1 MLPKLPSLPPPP
13 PLSAEFHSIFEPLQP
28 GAGAKVPAPQPPAA
42 QLPGAQPP
50 SLQPPSLQP
59 PSLQPPAP
67 QSPPPQSHGWSLFR
81 SSDGKTCI
89 DQGNQSVI
97 TNPQAG
103 QTIRLDHLKKEAQ
116 IFPMTPEL
124 TAMPGAPTGG
134 VPSLKPPPAPL
145 SVKDL
150 GKRFI
155 AGHEALGKSYTYPP
169 LKPPGVPSM
178 PQAPSAPQSPV
189 IPKAPSM
196 PQAPGMPK
204 APAMP
209 QAPDL
214 PKAPSMPAPPGIPQP
229 HTVEV
234 WTSHQLHLPLE
245 SRVTTG
251 MGTQTT
257 IGKQITPGEPPAS
270 KFQIPPNYKLVPP
283 PRPPTPT
290 I

>member
-1 MLPKLPSLPPPP
+1 MLPKPPSLLPPP

-28 GAGAKVPAPQPPAA
+28 GAAAKPPAPQPPAP

-50 SLQPPSLQP
+50 A
-59 PSLQPPAP
+59 LQPPA
-67 QSPPPQSHGWSLFR
+67 PQSHGWSLFR

-97 TNPQAG
+97 SNPQAG
-103 QTIRLDHLKKEAQ
+103 QTIRLDHLKQEAQ
-116 IFPMTPEL
+116 IFPMTPAPAI
-124 TAMPGAPTGG
+124 AMPAVPSGG
-134 VPSLKPPPAPL
+134 GIPSLKPPPAPL

-155 AGHEALGKSYTYPP
+155 AGHEALGKSYTYPA

-178 PQAPSAPQSPV
+178 PQAPSAPQAPV
-189 IPKAPSM
+189 MPKAPSM
-196 PQAPGMPK
+196 PPALDMPK

-209 QAPDL
+209 HVPDM

-234 WTSHQLHLPLE
+234 WTSPKLQLPLE

-283 PRPPTPT
+283 PRPPTPS